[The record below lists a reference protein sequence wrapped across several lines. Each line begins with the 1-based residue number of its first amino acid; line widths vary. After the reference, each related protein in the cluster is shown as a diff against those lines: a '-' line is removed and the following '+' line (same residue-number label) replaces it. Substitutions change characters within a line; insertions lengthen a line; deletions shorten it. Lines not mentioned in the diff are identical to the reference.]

1 MTYKVSTH
9 SRPKAAATN
18 TSSHFPIKGFQ
29 HTAAR
34 RRLSDRRRKYRLIL
48 VSTHSRPKA
57 AEYTHIGRQHK
68 PPFQHTAARRRLNDT
83 QIRKAKPAE
92 FQHTAARR
100 RLLPPLP
107 WQSVS

>member
-1 MTYKVSTH
+1 M
-9 SRPKAAATN
+9 
-18 TSSHFPIKGFQ
+18 FQ

-68 PPFQHTAARRRLNDT
+68 PPFQHTAARRRLYDDVANLVEAVVST
-83 QIRKAKPAE
+83 HSRPKAAGSC
-92 FQHTAARR
+92 
-100 RLLPPLP
+100 L
-107 WQSVS
+107 